1 MGERASPDQQ
11 PLNAFKSINQHRDE
25 VDKTTWH

>member
-11 PLNAFKSINQHRDE
+11 PLNAFKSINQHRDK
-25 VDKTTWH
+25 VDKTT